1 MIEKNVDV
9 DSDGVTTCTQCV
21 CKLLVSLLSLIP
33 SIVPVLLCLSSPF
46 GHL

>member
-9 DSDGVTTCTQCV
+9 DSDGVTTCTRSV
-21 CKLLVSLLSLIP
+21 CNYYFSLLSLMP

-46 GHL
+46 HHL